1 MAFSEK
7 EILVRAHVK
16 EMKKF
21 YTHLS
26 LYTSINVGLSLIW
39 AISGGGYFW
48 PIWVIVGWGIGIL
61 MEALS
66 LNMIPSLG
74 NFFPFLGSD
83 WEETQVQKLL
93 MEEETRNEIA
103 PKEKRI
109 SKIQ

>member
-1 MAFSEK
+1 
-7 EILVRAHVK
+7 
-16 EMKKF
+16 
-21 YTHLS
+21 
-26 LYTSINVGLSLIW
+26 
-39 AISGGGYFW
+39 
-48 PIWVIVGWGIGIL
+48 

-93 MEEETRNEIA
+93 MEEETRNESA